1 MPLTIGGLLFTQQRS
16 SSVERLCRRS
26 LRGVFVAVI
35 HAPGKVSM
43 IRDAL
48 IWCLFA
54 VAAIAV
60 VAAVVLA
67 ARNRALGAKK
77 RLAEAELRRKLQA
90 AESELHLCQIDLHKF
105 QAEQDGTL
113 REAEEAIEENTQ
125 AVLKGA
131 ASFLQSLAAEQ
142 TTLLDAIQ
150 RKFGGHAVL
159 SELLDVNHANAQ
171 MARKAQ
177 GIAVMC
183 GAPLGRRNKPASVYD
198 VVRSAQGQ
206 IRNFHRV
213 TIMQQTG
220 LALKASAV
228 APVALAVA
236 ELLDNAASFSQRDAP
251 IEVTFQRVQNNLCI
265 VIDDAGVSMSDED
278 RQRATA
284 LLSGDLTLRLSQ
296 LGTQPKFGFPVIGLI
311 ARQYGFRVD
320 VTGVS
325 RYGGVRAVV
334 LLPEELWT
342 MEETP
347 VAKEAPVS
355 NILRTEGRPQSGA
368 TRTVHGLPKRGARQ
382 APVARVPDPEATP
395 PASQPAE
402 ETGRASGRI
411 LGAFQRGTLSG
422 RAPDSTSLE
431 GSESE

>member
-1 MPLTIGGLLFTQQRS
+1 MN
-16 SSVERLCRRS
+16 
-26 LRGVFVAVI
+26 
-35 HAPGKVSM
+35 
-43 IRDAL
+43 RDAL
-48 IWCLFA
+48 IWCL
-54 VAAIAV
+54 VASTAIA
-60 VAAVVLA
+60 VAAVVVLFV
-67 ARNRALGAKK
+67 RSRALGVKK
-77 RLAEAELRRKLQA
+77 RQSEAALTQQIYTTEGQLAVSRAELRKHKDEYDSTIREAEQA
-90 AESELHLCQIDLHKF
+90 AEESTK
-105 QAEQDGTL
+105 
-113 REAEEAIEENTQ
+113 

-131 ASFLQSLAAEQ
+131 ARFLQSLAAEQ
-142 TTLLDAIQ
+142 TTLLDDIQ
-150 RKFGGHAVL
+150 RTYGGHPVL
-159 SELLDVNHANAQ
+159 ADLLDVNHANAQ

-213 TIMQQTG
+213 EIMQQGG

-236 ELLDNAASFSQRDAP
+236 ELLDNAASFSQHDAP
-251 IEVTFQRVQNNLCI
+251 IEVTFQRVQSNLCI

-284 LLSGDLTLRLSQ
+284 LLSGDITPQLSQ
-296 LGTQPKFGFPVIGLI
+296 LGNQPKFGFPVVGLI
-311 ARQYGFRVD
+311 ARQYGFKVD

-347 VAKEAPVS
+347 P
-355 NILRTEGRPQSGA
+355 
-368 TRTVHGLPKRGARQ
+368 
-382 APVARVPDPEATP
+382 
-395 PASQPAE
+395 PAE
-402 ETGRASGRI
+402 E
-411 LGAFQRGTLSG
+411 
-422 RAPDSTSLE
+422 AP
-431 GSESE
+431 

>member
-1 MPLTIGGLLFTQQRS
+1 MN
-16 SSVERLCRRS
+16 
-26 LRGVFVAVI
+26 
-35 HAPGKVSM
+35 
-43 IRDAL
+43 RDAL
-48 IWCLFA
+48 VWCLVA

-60 VAAVVLA
+60 VVIGALV

-77 RLAEAELRRKLQA
+77 KHTEDELRQQLLTADSHLHASRAELQRFRN
-90 AESELHLCQIDLHKF
+90 
-105 QAEQDGTL
+105 EQEATL
-113 REAEEAIEENTQ
+113 REAKEAAEENTK

-142 TTLLDAIQ
+142 TTLLDGIQ
-150 RKFGGHAVL
+150 RTYGGHAVL
-159 SELLDVNHANAQ
+159 SDLLDVNHANAQ

-183 GAPLGRRNKPASVYD
+183 GAPLGRRNRPASVYD

-213 TIMQQTG
+213 AIMQQTG

-236 ELLDNAASFSQRDAP
+236 ELLDNAASFSQQDAP

-265 VIDDAGVSMSDED
+265 VIDDAGVSMNDEE
-278 RQRATA
+278 RQRATT
-284 LLSGDLTLRLSQ
+284 LLSGEVAPRLSQ
-296 LGTQPKFGFPVIGLI
+296 LGTQPKFGFPVVGLI
-311 ARQYGFRVD
+311 ARQHGFKVD

-342 MEETP
+342 MEEIP
-347 VAKEAPVS
+347 PAQEAPVS
-355 NILRTEGRPQSGA
+355 NIRRTSESRPQSA
-368 TRTVHGLPKRGARQ
+368 TTRTMHGLPKRGARQ
-382 APVARVPDPEATP
+382 APIASVPDPDATA
-395 PASQPAE
+395 PAPRNSG
-402 ETGRASGRI
+402 ETGRTSGRS

-422 RAPDSTSLE
+422 RNLDATSLE
-431 GSESE
+431 GSEDA

>member
-1 MPLTIGGLLFTQQRS
+1 MN
-16 SSVERLCRRS
+16 
-26 LRGVFVAVI
+26 
-35 HAPGKVSM
+35 
-43 IRDAL
+43 RDAL
-48 IWCLFA
+48 VWCLVA
-54 VAAIAV
+54 LAAIAV
-60 VAAVVLA
+60 AAVVALV

-77 RLAEAELRRKLQA
+77 QQTEADLRRQLLAADSLLHASRAELQHFRN
-90 AESELHLCQIDLHKF
+90 
-105 QAEQDGTL
+105 EQDNTL
-113 REAEEAIEENTQ
+113 REAKEAAEENTK

-142 TTLLDAIQ
+142 TTLLDGIQ
-150 RKFGGHAVL
+150 RKYGNHAVL

-183 GAPLGRRNKPASVYD
+183 GAPLGRRNRPASVYD

-213 TIMQQTG
+213 AIMQQTG

-236 ELLDNAASFSQRDAP
+236 ELLDNAASFSQHDAP

-265 VIDDAGVSMSDED
+265 VIDDAGVSMNDED

-284 LLSGDLTLRLSQ
+284 LLSGEVAPRLSQ
-296 LGTQPKFGFPVIGLI
+296 LGTQPKFGFPVVGLI
-311 ARQYGFRVD
+311 ARQHGFKVD

-342 MEETP
+342 MEEIP
-347 VAKEAPVS
+347 PAQEAPVS
-355 NILRTEGRPQSGA
+355 NIRRSAESRPQSA
-368 TRTVHGLPKRGARQ
+368 ESRPQTSTSRTMHGLPKRGARQ
-382 APVARVPDPEATP
+382 APIASVPDPAPDNAP
-395 PASQPAE
+395 PATRSPQ
-402 ETGRASGRI
+402 ETGRASGRS

-422 RAPDSTSLE
+422 RNLDATSLE
-431 GSESE
+431 GSEDA

>member
-1 MPLTIGGLLFTQQRS
+1 
-16 SSVERLCRRS
+16 
-26 LRGVFVAVI
+26 
-35 HAPGKVSM
+35 M
-43 IRDAL
+43 IQDAL
-48 IWCLFA
+48 VWCLVA

-60 VAAVVLA
+60 VAAVALA

-77 RLAEAELRRKLQA
+77 KQNEAELRRQLHTSDNHLHVSRA
-90 AESELHLCQIDLHKF
+90 ELHRF
-105 QAEQDGTL
+105 RSEQDGIL
-113 REAEEAIEENTQ
+113 REAKEAAEENTK

-142 TTLLDAIQ
+142 TTLLDGVQ
-150 RKFGGHAVL
+150 RKYGGHAVL
-159 SELLDVNHANAQ
+159 SDLLEVNHANAQ

-183 GAPLGRRNKPASVYD
+183 GAPLGRRNRPASVYD

-213 TIMQQTG
+213 AIMQQGG

-236 ELLDNAASFSQRDAP
+236 ELLDNAASFSQQDAP

-265 VIDDAGVSMSDED
+265 IIDDAGVSMNDED
-278 RQRATA
+278 RQRATE
-284 LLSGDLTLRLSQ
+284 LLSGDVVPRLSQ
-296 LGTQPKFGFPVIGLI
+296 LGNQPKFGFPVIGLI
-311 ARQYGFRVD
+311 ARQYGFKVD

-347 VAKEAPVS
+347 PAQEAPVS
-355 NILRTEGRPQSGA
+355 SILRNEGRPQGGT
-368 TRTVHGLPKRGARQ
+368 TRTTHGLPKRGARQ
-382 APVARVPDPEATP
+382 APIASVPDPDVVRPSAVRTP
-395 PASQPAE
+395 E
-402 ETGRASGRI
+402 ENVRPSGRG

-422 RAPDSTSLE
+422 RNFDATSSE
-431 GSESE
+431 GSEDA

>member
-1 MPLTIGGLLFTQQRS
+1 MN
-16 SSVERLCRRS
+16 
-26 LRGVFVAVI
+26 
-35 HAPGKVSM
+35 
-43 IRDAL
+43 RDAL
-48 IWCLFA
+48 VWCLVA

-60 VAAVVLA
+60 AAVAALV

-77 RLAEAELRRKLQA
+77 RHTEAELRQALLTADGHLHSLHADLQRFR
-90 AESELHLCQIDLHKF
+90 S
-105 QAEQDGTL
+105 EQDATL
-113 REAEEAIEENTQ
+113 REAQEAAEENTKT
-125 AVLKGA
+125 VLKGA
-131 ASFLQSLAAEQ
+131 ARFLQSLAAEQ
-142 TTLLDAIQ
+142 TTLLDDIQ
-150 RKFGGHAVL
+150 RKYGGHAVL
-159 SELLDVNHANAQ
+159 SDLMDVNHANAQ

-183 GAPLGRRNKPASVYD
+183 GAPLGRRNRPASVYD

-213 TIMQQTG
+213 AIMQQTG

-236 ELLDNAASFSQRDAP
+236 ELLDNAASFSQHDAP

-265 VIDDAGVSMSDED
+265 VIDDAGVSMNDED
-278 RQRATA
+278 RQRATM
-284 LLSGDLTLRLSQ
+284 LLSGEVAPRLSE

-311 ARQYGFRVD
+311 ARQYGFKVD

-342 MEETP
+342 MEEIP
-347 VAKEAPVS
+347 PAPAPQEAPVS
-355 NILRTEGRPQSGA
+355 NIRRAAESRPQSPPS
-368 TRTVHGLPKRGARQ
+368 RTMHGLPKRGARQ
-382 APVARVPDPEATP
+382 APIASVPDPDAAP
-395 PASQPAE
+395 PAPRTPGE
-402 ETGRASGRI
+402 PGRASGRG

-422 RAPDSTSLE
+422 RNLDATSFE
-431 GSESE
+431 GPEDA